1 MPEKE
6 LTFNEKVL
14 NLIFE
19 LKAPKGQ
26 RNTFGKYNYRSAE
39 DILEAVKP
47 LAHKYGLLPNLTD
60 EVVAI
65 GERVYVKATASL
77 TDGTNKI
84 ESTGYARE
92 QTTKKGMDESQI
104 TGAASSYARK
114 YAMNGLYQIDD
125 TKDADTNEQREQLNN
140 TPVETISKGDLNTLN
155 ALIKS
160 FSESRGQSYQNGAN
174 ALKKALN
181 TKKDLANLSKEEYGQ
196 ALHLI
201 KAWQEQANKQNQVEW
216 GKQNG

>member
-1 MPEKE
+1 MSEKE

-60 EVVAI
+60 EVVQI
-65 GERVYVKATASL
+65 GDRVYVKATASL
-77 TDGTNKI
+77 TDGVNEI

-92 QTTKKGMDESQI
+92 QATKKGMDESQI

-160 FSESRGQSYQNGAN
+160 FAESRGQSYQNGAN

-181 TKKDLANLSKEEYGQ
+181 TKKELSSFTKEEYGQ

-201 KAWQEQANKQNQVEW
+201 KSWQEQANKQNQVEW